1 MRANSFWQKLQIVAG
16 LAAVLLAG
24 GSAAALGQTAQPQEP
39 WFFVQLT
46 DPQFGMSTGDRSF
59 EQETANFEFAVA
71 TVNRWKPA
79 FVIITGDLI
88 NKPGDPAQTAEYLR
102 IEKKID
108 PTIRVYRL
116 AGNHDVE
123 NAPTPAMLAS
133 YRKTFGPDWYSF
145 RRGSFAGV
153 VIDTSIIHSP
163 QSVGDELAKQRA
175 WLEEELAKLK
185 RDGATHI
192 VLFQHHPWF
201 TMKASE
207 PDGYFNLPLARRAEY
222 LKLLVANGVTQA
234 FGGHIHRNAVAEDMG
249 LEMIST
255 GPVGMPLS
263 DEGSGL
269 RVGIVRN
276 GKVEHRF
283 YRLGSL
289 PNTISLS
296 GAVGPRPR

>member
-1 MRANSFWQKLQIVAG
+1 MHANSFPHLPAVTGRSGAG
-16 LAAVLLAG
+16 ILLSVISRALLAG
-24 GSAAALGQTAQPQEP
+24 LLGGGAFAQPSEP

-46 DPQFGMSTGDRSF
+46 DPQFGMHTGDKAF
-59 EQETANFEFAVA
+59 DQETANFEFAVA
-71 TVNRWKPA
+71 SVNRWKPA

-88 NKPGDPAQTAEYLR
+88 NKPGDPAQVAEYLR

-108 PTIRVYRL
+108 PTIRVYHL

-123 NAPTPAMLAS
+123 NAPTPAALAA

-145 RRGSFAGV
+145 RQGSFAGV
-153 VIDTSIIHSP
+153 IINTSIIHSP
-163 QSVGDELAKQRA
+163 QHVADELAKQRG
-175 WLEEELAKLK
+175 WLEAELDRLK

-201 TMKASE
+201 TVKASE
-207 PDGYFNLPLARRAEY
+207 PDGYFNLPLSRRDDY
-222 LKLLVANGVTQA
+222 LKLLARYGVKQA

-249 LEMIST
+249 VEMIST

-263 DEGSGL
+263 EEGSGL

-276 GKVEHRF
+276 GKVEHKF
-283 YRLGSL
+283 YQLNAL
-289 PNTISLS
+289 PNMI
-296 GAVGPRPR
+296 PMK